1 MRVPRQLFFALA
13 LIGGPLLA
21 YGMLMLVTDGLGLV
35 HGDSVPALL
44 LIGIGAPAAL
54 TVSLGKTF
62 RRNAK
67 EIAVVSVGS
76 VVLAF
81 AAYVTLIIIWWL
93 TLPPDFFN

>member
-1 MRVPRQLFFALA
+1 MGVPRGIFFALA

-21 YGMLMLVTDGLGLV
+21 YGLLMLVTDGLRLV
-35 HGDSVPALL
+35 NGDSVPALL
-44 LIGIGAPAAL
+44 LIGIGTPAAL

-62 RRNAK
+62 RRSAK
-67 EIAVVSVGS
+67 EIAVISVGS

-81 AAYVTLIIIWWL
+81 AAYVTLIIIWLL